1 MRRESIG
8 GGAPDLWGGL
18 LVWAGSGGGAYAR
31 LTSSYRLARYL
42 ARVFRPNPS
51 CRPQVARVCCRGGG
65 VSCFYGSGY

>member
-8 GGAPDLWGGL
+8 GGAPDLWGAFSLGR
-18 LVWAGSGGGAYAR
+18 VGGGGAYAR

-51 CRPQVARVCCRGGG
+51 CGPQAARVCCRGGR